1 MKRNSGYLGKIARP
15 TTNAANGMYDTF
27 DLYTAKLNNSWPKSR
42 AIASVV
48 FNSTAINESDTLI
61 MTVNSEGFGSNAT
74 VYYNIESGV
83 INRSYT
89 VINSGASAYLFSGD
103 AIGSNPTI
111 NIIAGDVLTFDVNA
125 TGHPLWIKTS
135 AVTGTG
141 SGVTTGTITNNG
153 TAVGTVSWNTA
164 GVSPGTYYYICQIH
178 GVMQGQIIVAAAG
191 TGITSADFGDGL
203 LTGAIDLI
211 DNVGVLQ
218 KSISF
223 DGVTDPN
230 EIFKINI
237 RLDNPTNGQ
246 VIYTSNGILINDLA
260 EIPEVLLGNFSTYAG
275 RYTEMT
281 SVNYRVS
288 NFYQWTYDQG
298 TNGTQITDGSGD
310 MYDGGN
316 RITPVIGGTLGTNIP
331 YNQSQTDIG
340 SGVNV
345 QAFPFYPQVM
355 MFFVPKN
362 VSFQVRENGNWGAD
376 GGGNMIYS
384 ESNELTVGSF
394 NVTWS
399 YVHAYN
405 AFDPSICQL
414 VFSVERA
421 SIGADS
427 IIITTQR
434 GQWTTDDPEANWN
447 FGTIDKNRY
456 IFYTLHS
463 KTSGQQITTSE
474 ITTFLTNFVTDI
486 FV

>member
-1 MKRNSGYLGKIARP
+1 
-15 TTNAANGMYDTF
+15 
-27 DLYTAKLNNSWPKSR
+27 
-42 AIASVV
+42 
-48 FNSTAINESDTLI
+48 

-211 DNVGVLQ
+211 DNVGILQ

-260 EIPEVLLGNFSTYAG
+260 EIPEVVLGNFDIYAG
-275 RYTEMT
+275 RYTEAA
-281 SVNYRVS
+281 SANYRVP
-288 NFYQWTYDQG
+288 NFFLWSYDGGLNG
-298 TNGTQITDGSGD
+298 TNISDGGND

-316 RITPVIGGTLGTNIP
+316 TIRAVINGVDTPANGIT
-331 YNQSQTDIG
+331 YSQTKTNLG
-340 SGVNV
+340 SDVTL
-345 QAFPFYPQVM
+345 QAFPYYPQVM

-362 VSFQVRENGNWGAD
+362 ITFGIKENGNLGAD
-376 GGGNMIYS
+376 GGGSITS
-384 ESNELTVGSF
+384 SQTNELTVGAY

-399 YVHAYN
+399 YIHIYN
-405 AFDPSICQL
+405 AGSDPSICEI

-421 SIGADS
+421 AVGADS
-427 IIITTQR
+427 ITLTV
-434 GQWTTDDPEANWN
+434 TANTDNPAPTWN
-447 FGTIDKNRY
+447 FGTINKNRY

-463 KTSGQQITTSE
+463 KPSGQQITTSE

-486 FV
+486 FA